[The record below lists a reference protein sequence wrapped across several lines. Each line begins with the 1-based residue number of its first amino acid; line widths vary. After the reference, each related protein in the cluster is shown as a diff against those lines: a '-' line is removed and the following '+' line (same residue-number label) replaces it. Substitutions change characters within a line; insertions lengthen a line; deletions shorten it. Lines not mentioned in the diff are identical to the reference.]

1 MRVGAL
7 YDIHGNLP
15 ALEPVLQDI
24 RQADVDQIV
33 VGGDVVPGP
42 MPRETLGGLL
52 KLDVPTH
59 FIHGNGELAIL
70 AQMAG
75 ARTGSVTYWGTTS
88 GARPPE
94 SIVEIYRW
102 TAAQLQPEFEPVLAR
117 WPKTLQLDI
126 DGLGQVLFCHS
137 TPRSETEVFTR
148 LTAED
153 RLLPLFEP
161 LQVAVVVC
169 GHTHMQFDR
178 MIGRTRVVNAGSV
191 GMPFGEPGAYWLLLG
206 SDVQL
211 RRTPYDPE
219 KAAERIRETNYP
231 QAEEFAA
238 RNILQPPSEEEMLER
253 FAKVELKIRVIT
265 VSRKIWGIF

>member
-1 MRVGAL
+1 M
-7 YDIHGNLP
+7 
-15 ALEPVLQDI
+15 
-24 RQADVDQIV
+24 
-33 VGGDVVPGP
+33 
-42 MPRETLGGLL
+42 
-52 KLDVPTH
+52 
-59 FIHGNGELAIL
+59 
-70 AQMAG
+70 
-75 ARTGSVTYWGTTS
+75 
-88 GARPPE
+88 
-94 SIVEIYRW
+94 
-102 TAAQLQPEFEPVLAR
+102 
-117 WPKTLQLDI
+117 
-126 DGLGQVLFCHS
+126 LFCHS

-178 MIGRTRVVNAGSV
+178 MIGRTRVVNAGSL

-211 RRTPYDPE
+211 RHTPYDLA